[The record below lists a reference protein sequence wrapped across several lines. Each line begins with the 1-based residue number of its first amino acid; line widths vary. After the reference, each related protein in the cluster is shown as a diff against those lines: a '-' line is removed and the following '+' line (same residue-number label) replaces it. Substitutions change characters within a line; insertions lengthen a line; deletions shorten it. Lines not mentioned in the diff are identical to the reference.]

1 MDQRVNELLFDK
13 EHMSD
18 IESVPPRI
26 SSFLP
31 GFLPGFR
38 FCQIFSATKK
48 VFKVKFIPEKN
59 VSLSVSDIKAVKPD
73 I

>member
-1 MDQRVNELLFDK
+1 MDQRVNELLFDI

-31 GFLPGFR
+31 GFLPDI